1 MRDTKISKL
10 EVHLNELRVNRISMD
25 TVQYLESIVHFY
37 SYARYILLHMG
48 RRSRTYMIV
57 T

>member
-25 TVQYLESIVHFY
+25 TVQYLESTVQFY

-48 RRSRTYMIV
+48 RRDRCYMIV